1 MAPRIRIEDELANG
15 KTILKLLD
23 EDSSK
28 NITAIHDISNGG
40 LAVALSEMVMK
51 GNIGCEIDLD
61 SVITSDD
68 LEESDLI
75 YSESHGRY
83 IVTVKADA
91 VDEILNKINVPVAII
106 GEVKGTVLK
115 LGDNEFTIDELN
127 NSYHGVIEKYMA

>member
-1 MAPRIRIEDELANG
+1 MANG

-28 NITAIHDISNGG
+28 NITAVHDVSHGG

-61 SVITSDD
+61 SIITSGD

-83 IVTVKADA
+83 IIT
-91 VDEILNKINVPVAII
+91 VPVAII
-106 GEVKGTVLK
+106 GEVKGAVLK

-127 NSYHGVIEKYMA
+127 DSYHGVIEKYMA

>member
-1 MAPRIRIEDELANG
+1 
-15 KTILKLLD
+15 
-23 EDSSK
+23 
-28 NITAIHDISNGG
+28 
-40 LAVALSEMVMK
+40 MK